1 MPENQDPAAY
11 RQRVEAWRERAALLP
26 EGDPQRA
33 TCLEIAEGY
42 EKLANLIEAQQRDQL
57 SLSRQ
62 SDGFWAVFDHGS

>member
-1 MPENQDPAAY
+1 MPENQNPAAY

-42 EKLANLIEAQQRDQL
+42 EKLANLIEAQQRRAPGGDPPQH
-57 SLSRQ
+57 
-62 SDGFWAVFDHGS
+62 VVI